1 MNVVGISGLG
11 NSVPFKKREFPR
23 LSARHYRIAQGFD
36 SAAVLVTPEGIQAAA
51 AEERF
56 TREKATGS
64 FPINAIS
71 YCLEVAHLTAQ
82 EIDYV
87 AHGFSYEPFR
97 WFFEQDEFLKR
108 QFVEVYSREA
118 QLNSAHSYL
127 PSWDWNKKLV
137 HVAHHIGHAASA
149 FYLSGFDECLILVS
163 DGMGEVHSATVAV
176 GRGNEIQ
183 TFSWP
188 NKISTRSRRQR

>member
-1 MNVVGISGLG
+1 MNVIGISGLG
-11 NSVPFKKREFPR
+11 NSVPSKKREFPR

-36 SAAVLVTPEGIQAAA
+36 SAAALATPEGIQAAA

-56 TREKATGS
+56 TREKTTGS

-97 WFFEQDEFLKR
+97 SFFEQDEFLKR

-127 PSWDWNKKLV
+127 ASWDWNKKLV

-149 FYLSGFDECLILVS
+149 FYLSGFDKCLILVS
-163 DGMGEVHSATVAV
+163 DGMGEEVVRSITSSGLG
-176 GRGNEIQ
+176 GRCA
-183 TFSWP
+183 
-188 NKISTRSRRQR
+188 